1 MVYIIFIVYIYTQIQ
16 TICLNCFRTIALIPV
31 NLWRLPLP
39 SPMCVKSVHLSG
51 WTDGGARTLYYR
63 GKFHYSRTGNC
74 MAAPCLMIFY
84 ISRKYIISSWPSD
97 EHGNKLYTHVISIN
111 YIIYIV
117 WGPVPHHGRDVGAS
131 VLWLGRR
138 SMQRC
143 LWEHRATAGRSS
155 GRCTSA

>member
-1 MVYIIFIVYIYTQIQ
+1 MYIYTYIRTMYIYIQKKKLCIYICSLYLTTVMCCIYLIYGIYNIYSVIYIYTQIQ

-111 YIIYIV
+111 YIIYI
-117 WGPVPHHGRDVGAS
+117 
-131 VLWLGRR
+131 
-138 SMQRC
+138 
-143 LWEHRATAGRSS
+143 
-155 GRCTSA
+155 